1 MKYSDVK
8 REKEQ
13 EGLNGVGDGRTEQS
27 RELWGEII
35 DKKGL
40 LKKP

>member
-13 EGLNGVGDGRTEQS
+13 ERLNGVGDRRTEQS
-27 RELWGEII
+27 RESWGEII
-35 DKKGL
+35 DEKGL